1 MLTYTI
7 EYKQLNT
14 NRGIKMKAFKY
25 LICGLICC
33 SANLSFAAPA
43 TAQDVDK
50 LINVMNLNQL
60 MQDTLKQLRPQLDQQ
75 AYVIVQSVVKHENLS
90 PQEQVIANQ
99 LADKLYTQSQ
109 KMLAWDKLKPVYS
122 KIYGDVFSAEEVKAQ
137 IDFYSSSVGQSI
149 LQKTPLVA
157 QETMKIMNDQLSSV
171 MQTSQQ
177 DFEDIAK
184 QLSELK
190 KKAD

>member
-1 MLTYTI
+1 MKTI
-7 EYKQLNT
+7 
-14 NRGIKMKAFKY
+14 KY

-43 TAQDVDK
+43 TTQDVDK
-50 LINVMNLNQL
+50 LISVMNLNQL

-75 AYVIVQSVVKHENLS
+75 AYVIVQSVVKHESLS

-109 KMLAWDKLKPVYS
+109 KMLAWNKLKPVYS

-184 QLSELK
+184 QLNELK
-190 KKAD
+190 KKAN